1 VADLSEL
8 VALIN
13 NDTRIT
19 VLTGAG
25 ISAESGI
32 PTFRDAENGLWA
44 NYRPEDLASLSA
56 FQRNPTLLWEWYNW
70 RREMVMRAA
79 PNAGHH
85 ALVQLQAWSR
95 HFTLVTQN
103 VDQFHQRAG
112 STNVIEL
119 HGNLMTARR
128 FDENEVLPLPEKLDS
143 LPPYCPVT
151 GKLLRPNI
159 IWFGE
164 SLPSAAVNAAEKASL
179 ECDVFLSIGT
189 SGLVYPAAG
198 LPVMAMEKGAVVVEV
213 NPDETTISDMVSMR
227 IPGRSS
233 EVLPELV
240 NRLINAG
247 ASY

>member
-1 VADLSEL
+1 MTELSEL

-32 PTFRDAENGLWA
+32 PTFRDAQDGLWA
-44 NYRPEDLASLSA
+44 NYRPEDLASLDA
-56 FQRNPTLLWEWYNW
+56 FQRNPKLLWEWYNW
-70 RREMVMRAA
+70 RREMVMQAA
-79 PNAGHH
+79 PNAAHH
-85 ALVQLQAWSR
+85 ALVRLQAWSR
-95 HFTLVTQN
+95 NFSLITQN

-128 FDENEVLPLPEKLDS
+128 FDEDEVLPLAEKLDS

-159 IWFGE
+159 VWFGE
-164 SLPSAAVNAAEKASL
+164 SLPSAAVNAAEKASI
-179 ECDVFLSIGT
+179 ECEVFLSIGT

-198 LPVMAMEKGAVVVEV
+198 LPVMARENGAVLVEI

-227 IPGRSS
+227 FSGSSS

-240 NRLINAG
+240 DRLINAG